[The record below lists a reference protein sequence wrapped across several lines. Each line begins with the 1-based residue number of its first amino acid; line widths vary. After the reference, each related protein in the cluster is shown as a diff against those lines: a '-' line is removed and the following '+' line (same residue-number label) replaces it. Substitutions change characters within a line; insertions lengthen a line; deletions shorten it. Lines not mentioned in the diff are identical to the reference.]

1 MTNADVAWYV
11 EQMWEMHPMI
21 LNKLEMMEHELLA
34 MEQHMSDMVALHQ
47 RELSTQRHLSLQREW
62 QHRSTII
69 RMQKEM
75 EEMKQTMLKMQE
87 MLKIKSKRKNLRLET
102 VVEDAEGKS
111 CEEAQGK
118 SDEEA
123 RGMGKSHED
132 AEGKSYEGNEE
143 AEGMGK
149 SYEEAE
155 GKGNR
160 YEMYAIGE
168 VSK

>member
-132 AEGKSYEGNEE
+132 AEGKSYEGNEG

-149 SYEEAE
+149 SYEKAE
-155 GKGNR
+155 EEGNC
-160 YEMYAIGE
+160 YEMYATGE

>member
-11 EQMWEMHPMI
+11 EQMWEMRPMI

-87 MLKIKSKRKNLRLET
+87 MLKMKSKAKNHWPERS
-102 VVEDAEGKS
+102 V
-111 CEEAQGK
+111 
-118 SDEEA
+118 
-123 RGMGKSHED
+123 
-132 AEGKSYEGNEE
+132 
-143 AEGMGK
+143 
-149 SYEEAE
+149 
-155 GKGNR
+155 
-160 YEMYAIGE
+160 
-168 VSK
+168 

>member
-87 MLKIKSKRKNLRLET
+87 MLKMKSKRKNLRLET

-132 AEGKSYEGNEE
+132 AEGKSYEGNEG

-149 SYEEAE
+149 SYEKAE
-155 GKGNR
+155 EEGNC
-160 YEMYAIGE
+160 YEMYFIGE

>member
-132 AEGKSYEGNEE
+132 AEGKSYEGNEG

-149 SYEEAE
+149 SYEKAE
-155 GKGNR
+155 EEGNC

>member
-21 LNKLEMMEHELLA
+21 LNKLEMMERTLLA
-34 MEQHMSDMVALHQ
+34 MEEQMMDMGALHQ
-47 RELSTQRHLSLQREW
+47 RELSMQRHLSLQREW
-62 QHRSTII
+62 QHRNTML
-69 RMQKEM
+69 RMQREM

-87 MLKIKSKRKNLRLET
+87 MLKMKSKRKNLRLER
-102 VVEDAEGKS
+102 VVEEAEVKS

-132 AEGKSYEGNEE
+132 AEGKSYEGNEG

-149 SYEEAE
+149 SYEKAE
-155 GKGNR
+155 EEGSC
-160 YEMYAIGE
+160 YEMYATGE

>member
-21 LNKLEMMEHELLA
+21 LNKLEMMEHTLQA
-34 MEQHMSDMVALHQ
+34 MEQQMIGMGALHQ

-62 QHRSTII
+62 QHRNTII

-75 EEMKQTMLKMQE
+75 EEMQQTMLKMQE
-87 MLKIKSKRKNLRLET
+87 MLKMKSKIKNLQLER
-102 VVEDAEGKS
+102 VVEEAEGKS

-132 AEGKSYEGNEE
+132 AEGKSYEGNEG

-149 SYEEAE
+149 S
-155 GKGNR
+155 
-160 YEMYAIGE
+160 
-168 VSK
+168 

>member
-62 QHRSTII
+62 QHRNTML
-69 RMQKEM
+69 RMQREM

-87 MLKIKSKRKNLRLET
+87 MLKMKSKRKNLRLET

-132 AEGKSYEGNEE
+132 AEGKSYEGNEG

-149 SYEEAE
+149 SYEKAE
-155 GKGNR
+155 EEGNC
-160 YEMYAIGE
+160 YEMYFIGE

>member
-1 MTNADVAWYV
+1 
-11 EQMWEMHPMI
+11 MI

-47 RELSTQRHLSLQREW
+47 RELSTQLHLSLQREW

-75 EEMKQTMLKMQE
+75 DEMKQTMLKMQE
-87 MLKIKSKRKNLRLET
+87 MLKMKSKRKNLRLET
-102 VVEDAEGKS
+102 VVEEAEGKS

-132 AEGKSYEGNEE
+132 AEGKSYEKAEEEGNC
-143 AEGMGK
+143 
-149 SYEEAE
+149 
-155 GKGNR
+155 

>member
-47 RELSTQRHLSLQREW
+47 RELSAQRHLSLQREW

-75 EEMKQTMLKMQE
+75 DEMKQTMLKMQE
-87 MLKIKSKRKNLRLET
+87 MLKMKSKRKNLRLET
-102 VVEDAEGKS
+102 VVEEAEGKS

-132 AEGKSYEGNEE
+132 AEGKSYEKAEEEGNC
-143 AEGMGK
+143 
-149 SYEEAE
+149 
-155 GKGNR
+155 

>member
-1 MTNADVAWYV
+1 M
-11 EQMWEMHPMI
+11 EH
-21 LNKLEMMEHELLA
+21 KLQMMEQQ
-34 MEQHMSDMVALHQ
+34 MMDMGALHQ
-47 RELSTQRHLSLQREW
+47 RELSAQRQLSLQREW
-62 QHRSTII
+62 QHRITMA
-69 RMQKEM
+69 RMKAQM
-75 EEMKQTMLKMQE
+75 EDMQCTMLQMQE
-87 MLKIKSKRKNLRLET
+87 VLKMKRKVKNLGLER
-102 VVEDAEGKS
+102 VVEEAEGKS

-132 AEGKSYEGNEE
+132 AEGKSYEGNEG

-149 SYEEAE
+149 SYEKAE
-155 GKGNR
+155 EEGNC

>member
-1 MTNADVAWYV
+1 
-11 EQMWEMHPMI
+11 MI

-47 RELSTQRHLSLQREW
+47 RELSMQRHLSLQREW
-62 QHRSTII
+62 QHRITII

-87 MLKIKSKRKNLRLET
+87 MLKMKSKRKNLRLER
-102 VVEDAEGKS
+102 VVEEAEVKS

-132 AEGKSYEGNEE
+132 AEGKSYEGNEG

-149 SYEEAE
+149 SYEKAE
-155 GKGNR
+155 EEGNC
-160 YEMYAIGE
+160 YEMYFIGE

>member
-1 MTNADVAWYV
+1 MTTEDLAWYV
-11 EQMWEMHPMI
+11 EQMWEMHPLIMS
-21 LNKLEMMEHELLA
+21 KLEALENEMLSI
-34 MEQHMSDMVALHQ
+34 EQHMSDMGALHQ
-47 RELSTQRHLSLQREW
+47 RELSTQRHLCLQREW
-62 QHRSTII
+62 QHRNTIL
-69 RMQKEM
+69 RMQQEM

-87 MLKIKSKRKNLRLET
+87 MLQMKSKIKNLRLET
-102 VVEDAEGKS
+102 VVEEAEGKS

-132 AEGKSYEGNEE
+132 AEGKSYEGNEG

-149 SYEEAE
+149 SYEKAE
-155 GKGNR
+155 EEGSC
-160 YEMYAIGE
+160 YEMYATGE

>member
-21 LNKLEMMEHELLA
+21 LNKLEMMERTLLA
-34 MEQHMSDMVALHQ
+34 MEEQMMDMGALHQ

-62 QHRSTII
+62 QHRNTML
-69 RMQKEM
+69 RMQREM

-87 MLKIKSKRKNLRLET
+87 MLKMKSKRKNLRLER
-102 VVEDAEGKS
+102 VVEEAEVKS

-132 AEGKSYEGNEE
+132 AEGKSYEGNEG

-149 SYEEAE
+149 SYEKAE
-155 GKGNR
+155 EEGSC
-160 YEMYAIGE
+160 YEMYATGE

>member
-21 LNKLEMMEHELLA
+21 LNKLEMMERTLLA
-34 MEQHMSDMVALHQ
+34 MEEQMIDMGALHQ

-62 QHRSTII
+62 QHRNTML
-69 RMQKEM
+69 RMQREM

-87 MLKIKSKRKNLRLET
+87 MLKMKSKRKNLRLER
-102 VVEDAEGKS
+102 VVEEAEVKS

-132 AEGKSYEGNEE
+132 AEGKSYEGNEG

-149 SYEEAE
+149 SYEKAE
-155 GKGNR
+155 EEGNC
-160 YEMYAIGE
+160 YEMYFIGE